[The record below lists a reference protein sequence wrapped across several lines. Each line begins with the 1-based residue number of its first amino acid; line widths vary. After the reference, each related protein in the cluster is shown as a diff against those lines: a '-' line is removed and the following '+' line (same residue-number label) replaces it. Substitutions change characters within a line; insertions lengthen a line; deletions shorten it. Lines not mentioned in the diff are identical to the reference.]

1 DKLEDIVRKVYEKNK
16 MLEFNDRL
24 IQNVDLI
31 YFEPAEAGPLNFRT
45 HFMAP
50 VKRFMG
56 LRVDTFRFNILLV
69 FSMIIVLYVTLYTE
83 LLKRIIMSFET
94 SGRKK
99 RNLNRN

>member
-1 DKLEDIVRKVYEKNK
+1 
-16 MLEFNDRL
+16 
-24 IQNVDLI
+24 
-31 YFEPAEAGPLNFRT
+31 
-45 HFMAP
+45 
-50 VKRFMG
+50 MG